1 MKFEYNR
8 DRKTLLNVINSK
20 AEKKNIRVD
29 TEKEKIKV
37 SLEPGTFDE
46 AAESIPVTF
55 KGKLADTENGCCLEG
70 KFTFGF
76 YLYTMVIVAAIL
88 IIARFAWSAYKMQT
102 GNIVLCAI
110 AAVLLIVVLAVV
122 VAKAN
127 KPKEIITKFLQ
138 DLNIK

>member
-29 TEKEKIKV
+29 AEKEKIMSSASGV
-37 SLEPGTFDE
+37 PHHL
-46 AAESIPVTF
+46 
-55 KGKLADTENGCCLEG
+55 
-70 KFTFGF
+70 
-76 YLYTMVIVAAIL
+76 
-88 IIARFAWSAYKMQT
+88 AYKMQT

>member
-1 MKFEYNR
+1 MLFR
-8 DRKTLLNVINSK
+8 RKVHFWIL
-20 AEKKNIRVD
+20 
-29 TEKEKIKV
+29 
-37 SLEPGTFDE
+37 SLH
-46 AAESIPVTF
+46 
-55 KGKLADTENGCCLEG
+55 N
-70 KFTFGF
+70 
-76 YLYTMVIVAAIL
+76 VIVAAIL

-138 DLNIK
+138 DLNVK